1 MYQRL
6 HVDTVESVS
15 GQFFP
20 KGVHPNV
27 NPERR
32 MPNSR
37 QENHNLLGIWLNL
50 PKSGSTISPR
60 LERLGAGDDPESR
73 LRSKV

>member
-1 MYQRL
+1 MKMHQRL
-6 HVDTVESVS
+6 HVDTVESVP

-27 NPERR
+27 NHERR

-37 QENHNLLGIWLNL
+37 QEKCNLLGIWLNL
-50 PKSGSTISPR
+50 LKSGSTISPR
-60 LERLGAGDDPESR
+60 LEQTGGG
-73 LRSKV
+73 